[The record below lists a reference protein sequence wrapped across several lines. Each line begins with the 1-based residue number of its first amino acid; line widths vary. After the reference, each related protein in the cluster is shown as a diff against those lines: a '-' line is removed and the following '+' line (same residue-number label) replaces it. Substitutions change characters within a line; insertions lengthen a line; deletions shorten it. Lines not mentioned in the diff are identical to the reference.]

1 MYDRECMIDNP
12 YYIHDEMTE
21 EDCSVCRK
29 LRKIERVSN
38 VSQSTIADDYLFSN
52 VPVIVTDAMEEWDAL
67 EKFDISFLAEVRSDC
82 KQGIKSAYKP
92 LVAHQAR
99 AYPSCSVMKQLGVF
113 LLPPGWDA
121 SPSQGHPQH

>member
-1 MYDRECMIDNP
+1 MYDRECIIDNP
-12 YYIHDEMTE
+12 YYVHDEITE

-29 LRKIERVSN
+29 LRKIKRDSN

-82 KQGIKSAYKP
+82 KSIQAISDSS
-92 LVAHQAR
+92 HQ
-99 AYPSCSVMKQLGVF
+99 SLSQFKQHEVTRSISTLS
-113 LLPPGWDA
+113 PPPRMGC
-121 SPSQGHPQH
+121 